1 MNPVHSAKFKS
12 VNPVAFGRMSYGAL
26 NAAQREDV
34 RKVHGDSSVGKITNF
49 VVKKGLH
56 PNALDEHE
64 ARRIRERN
72 GGIKRV
78 SVPNY

>member
-12 VNPVAFGRMSYGAL
+12 VNPVAF
-26 NAAQREDV
+26 D
-34 RKVHGDSSVGKITNF
+34 RKIKANSLVGTITNF
-49 VVKKGLH
+49 VVKKPLR
-56 PNALDEHE
+56 PNALDDHQ

-78 SVPNY
+78 SVLNY